1 MPHSSHQH
9 KHKHHPQPPHT
20 AGKPKAK
27 RKAAVVLAV
36 IGAIVGAFIA
46 YITSNESTG
55 WIIGAACIGI
65 IAGYVFGH
73 TIDKAVEK
81 K

>member
-1 MPHSSHQH
+1 MPHSSQQH
-9 KHKHHPQPPHT
+9 KHKHQHHPAHT

-46 YITSNESTG
+46 YITSNESAG
-55 WIIGAACIGI
+55 WIIAGACLGI
-65 IAGYVFGH
+65 IAGYFFGH
-73 TIDKAVEK
+73 NIDKAVEK